1 MEQKLRDA
9 VRKLPEPQISFD
21 SIQSCPTRQVCNP
34 VWKRVVAVAACAILL
49 IAIGSGT
56 YVYTVEAKEY
66 REAVRFFENYGLST
80 AGLTRDEIK
89 AVYRDITTESFSYP
103 KTSDVIT
110 NSILQNRVDG
120 YEILQE
126 EPTPEDVENLWNYM
140 NIGNFVEGQEDGTH
154 YNYGSEYK
162 EDPNLG
168 FEVHDKSYVEKY
180 EEQTLVWRVEIPEF
194 WISDYIIVSC
204 GVIAYGQTE
213 TWSSLQKSYAWMVKI
228 SEKGERE
235 WIRKLDHG
243 FEDEYIGAI
252 LQNPDG
258 SYGVIS
264 RGDLKYFCVSQYTA
278 SGEEISFHKTEVGNC
293 GIWNAVCFQD
303 GYLVQLGNYMT
314 GEYAKIVKVDR
325 DGTITDSFSYTQE
338 DAYYYITDMIEFSGK
353 IYLSAYSVP
362 KLEDETQS
370 AGGRY
375 EIASVLNYLFDH
387 NIWEISDEELTPMVR
402 ENYTALLLVCEPQ
415 EGTPQE
421 FYSVKGSMG
430 GALSHSDTGMLLW
443 DVESITSTFYS
454 PATSSFTIGGT
465 STIFRY
471 TFEKGGMLVQREKTG
486 ETVPYRR

>member
-1 MEQKLRDA
+1 MEQKLHNA
-9 VRKLPEPQISFD
+9 VEKLPEPQLSFD
-21 SIQSCPTRQVCNP
+21 SIHSETNSRTCNSMWRRT
-34 VWKRVVAVAACAILL
+34 VTVAACVFLL
-49 IAIGSGT
+49 LAIGGGT
-56 YVYTVEAKEY
+56 YAYTVEAKEY
-66 REAVRFFENYGLST
+66 QEAVRFFEDYGLST
-80 AGLTRDEIK
+80 EGLSREEIK
-89 AVYRDITTESFSYP
+89 AVYRDITTESFSYS
-103 KTSDVIT
+103 KTSDVLT
-110 NSILQNRVDG
+110 NRIFQQQVEG

-126 EPTPEDVENLWNYM
+126 DPTPENVENLWNYM
-140 NIGNFVEGQEDGTH
+140 NAGNLWVEQKDGIH
-154 YNYGSEYK
+154 YSYGSDYK
-162 EDPNLG
+162 ENPVLG

-180 EEQTLVWRVEIPEF
+180 DGQCLLWRVEVSEF
-194 WISDYIIVSC
+194 WISDYIIVSG

-278 SGEEISFHKTEVGNC
+278 SGEEISFHKTEVGNY

-303 GYLVQLGNYMT
+303 GYLVQLGSYMT

-325 DGTITDSFSYTQE
+325 DGTITDSFSYSQG

-362 KLEDETQS
+362 KLEDESQS
-370 AGGRY
+370 AGGRC
-375 EIASVLNYLFDH
+375 EIASVLNYLFDR

-421 FYSVKGSMG
+421 FYSVKGSLG
-430 GALSHSDTGMLLW
+430 GSLSHSDTGMLLW

-471 TFEKGGMLVQREKTG
+471 TFEKGGMLIQREKTG